1 MKKNAR
7 YAVAFVAI
15 AGALTTSS
23 LAADNNMRR
32 GGQRMIERADAD
44 KSGDVTFDEFA
55 AAMDGR
61 FVNADVNKDG
71 KITVGELADEIE
83 RMRAERMAK
92 RLIRRFDANGDG
104 ELTKAEIENRQK
116 KRFALLD
123 KNDDGKITADELP
136 RRGKK
141 GGWRR

>member
-92 RLIRRFDANGDG
+92 RLVRRFDA
-104 ELTKAEIENRQK
+104 K
-116 KRFALLD
+116 
-123 KNDDGKITADELP
+123 
-136 RRGKK
+136 
-141 GGWRR
+141 WRRRVDQSRDRKSSEEAVCTARQE